1 MSAEQALQVK
11 GLAKHFGGVRALDG
25 VDFAVDAGQCVA
37 LIGPNGAG
45 KSTCFACLA
54 GQQVPTAGE
63 VLWQGQ
69 SLLGK
74 PPAERQR
81 LGVART
87 FQVAQT
93 FEALTVLQNIQLVLR
108 GAAPLAWWDRLD
120 RRQPER
126 ALQLAAQAGLQA
138 QAHAT
143 VADLPYGAKKRLELA
158 MALAGLPEAAADAE
172 AVAGADRA
180 LERGPSLLLLDEPA
194 AGLALA
200 ERAEMMALVRQVASQ
215 GVTVLYTEHNM
226 DAVFG
231 VADRV
236 LVLMQGRLVADGLPE
251 VVAQDPQVRERYLG
265 MDFDLN
271 ANVKPDAKGRPDAR
285 G

>member
-1 MSAEQALQVK
+1 MSLQKVLQVSD
-11 GLAKHFGGVRALDG
+11 LTKHFGGVRALDG
-25 VDFAVDAGQCVA
+25 VDFSVPSGQCVA

-54 GQQVPTAGE
+54 GQQLPTAGE
-63 VLWQGQ
+63 VQWQGQ
-69 SLLGK
+69 SLLDKSPG
-74 PPAERQR
+74 ERQR

-93 FEALTVLQNIQLVLR
+93 FEALTVLQNIQLMLR

-126 ALQLAAQAGLQA
+126 ALQSATQAGLQH

-158 MALAGLPEAAADAE
+158 MALAGLPEPGAE
-172 AVAGADRA
+172 HGA
-180 LERGPSLLLLDEPA
+180 SLLLLDEPA

-200 ERAEMMALVRQVASQ
+200 ERADMMALVRQVASQ

-271 ANVKPDAKGRPDAR
+271 TNVKTDAKTDAKGLLNAQ

>member
-25 VDFAVDAGQCVA
+25 VDFAVHAGQCVA

-108 GAAPLAWWDRLD
+108 SAAPLAWWDRLD

-126 ALQLAAQAGLQA
+126 ALRLAAQAGLESQA
-138 QAHAT
+138 QAT

-158 MALAGLPEAAADAE
+158 MALAGLPEADADQSAHAA
-172 AVAGADRA
+172 
-180 LERGPSLLLLDEPA
+180 PSLLLLDEPA

-200 ERAEMMALVRQVASQ
+200 ERADMMALVRQVASQ

-251 VVAQDPQVRERYLG
+251 AVAQDSQVRERYLG

-271 ANVKPDAKGRPDAR
+271 ANVKSDAKGLPDAR

>member
-1 MSAEQALQVK
+1 MSHGTVLQVR
-11 GLAKHFGGVRALDG
+11 GLAKHFGGVKALDG
-25 VDFAVDAGQCVA
+25 VDFDVPAGQCVA

-74 PPAERQR
+74 LPAERQR

-108 GAAPLAWWDRLD
+108 GATPLAWWDRLD
-120 RRQPER
+120 SRQPER
-126 ALQLAAQAGLQA
+126 ALRLAAQAGLQA
-138 QAHAT
+138 QAKAT

-158 MALAGLPEAAADAE
+158 MALAGLPDA
-172 AVAGADRA
+172 VPGSGADPSA
-180 LERGPSLLLLDEPA
+180 NSPQSLLLLDEPA

-200 ERAEMMALVRQVASQ
+200 ERADMMALVRQVASQ

-251 VVAQDPQVRERYLG
+251 AVAQDPQVRERYLG

-271 ANVKPDAKGRPDAR
+271 ANVKPDAKGLRDAQS
-285 G
+285 